1 MPDKTKIKSTIID
14 ILKDQPLNPDK
25 LAYLATDPD
34 DFDITDVSLDSL
46 EVLVFCLE
54 LEDRFEIEFEPT
66 ELENLPKLSDLVG
79 RVAEILGE
87 NAA

>member
-1 MPDKTKIKSTIID
+1 MPDKTEIKATIIE

-54 LEDRFEIEFEPT
+54 IEDKLQIEFEPT

-79 RVAEILGE
+79 RVAEILNE
-87 NAA
+87 KAV